1 MKKKIMALLFGGAMA
16 FSLFA
21 APGNPVQA
29 AEDPD
34 CECHNVTPIFGAEKN
49 KIIANVISS
58 QEFKDMKLAVIKD
71 GDTWRGVK
79 GTEVM
84 VNNFYGVTIV
94 GIPYLSQDGT
104 AMMAVF
110 IDGKY
115 MGSSPKDS

>member
-21 APGNPVQA
+21 ASGNPVQA

-84 VNNFYGVTIV
+84 VNNYYGFTIV